1 MSNIE
6 NLNLLHITSFCN
18 MGDSQSLRLLHPETK
33 DTLLKFVPYSLKK
46 YQDKDNEYRKRS
58 ITILDILSN
67 APSYGEGVNCKQLKG
82 LMNIKASCYMD
93 SVIFSLFA
101 IPNDFINTR
110 ILDYII
116 INDSFNCDA
125 QNRRNIQ
132 TELRTITDGIRNGR
146 VEKYCNKLRKYFSKC
161 PHPVENFHRGGE
173 RDAMEFLVYLLSFFD
188 VDIASKKTVTYG
200 TNNVTDDISK
210 IRKNEKKQTSETL
223 DLKSSILQFT
233 NVYDLMQMD
242 QNINHNIKDF
252 ITLYEDTGDL
262 GDDVFN
268 AEDLNMVFKR
278 RISTTTLIDSPYI
291 IFGFNKLSPNGFIK
305 TSIIPSQTISLES
318 GSRFQLIA
326 IVIYSTKH
334 YTSYFKCGTNWY
346 YYNDLVSEMRFVGT
360 FEKLLESK
368 PSPITNGTL
377 YFYSRLP
384 DNLNIQAIQD
394 SANAPL
400 QILT

>member
-1 MSNIE
+1 
-6 NLNLLHITSFCN
+6 
-18 MGDSQSLRLLHPETK
+18 
-33 DTLLKFVPYSLKK
+33 
-46 YQDKDNEYRKRS
+46 
-58 ITILDILSN
+58 
-67 APSYGEGVNCKQLKG
+67 
-82 LMNIKASCYMD
+82 
-93 SVIFSLFA
+93 
-101 IPNDFINTR
+101 
-110 ILDYII
+110 
-116 INDSFNCDA
+116 
-125 QNRRNIQ
+125 
-132 TELRTITDGIRNGR
+132 
-146 VEKYCNKLRKYFSKC
+146 
-161 PHPVENFHRGGE
+161 
-173 RDAMEFLVYLLSFFD
+173 
-188 VDIASKKTVTYG
+188 
-200 TNNVTDDISK
+200 
-210 IRKNEKKQTSETL
+210 
-223 DLKSSILQFT
+223 
-233 NVYDLMQMD
+233 MD

-384 DNLNIQAIQD
+384 DNLNIQTIQD